1 MALNPPLRDW
11 RGKTAWIVGASSGI
25 GLATAQAL
33 AAQGARVALSAR
45 DAALLQQHANALPR
59 GLGLALPLDVTEP
72 TSVRA
77 AMARLQGQWGTP
89 DFVLACA
96 GHYKAMRATEFDLPE
111 LRRHVEVNYMGA
123 LNVLEAALPA
133 LLAAGKGHISLV
145 GSVAAYRGL
154 PQALAY
160 GPTKAALNNLAEVL
174 YLDLQPKG
182 LGVSIINPG
191 FVRTPLTSNNQF
203 HMPALITPEQAAQAM
218 LQGWATGH
226 FEINFP
232 RRFSWSMK
240 ALRYVSDGLYF
251 AAVRKATGL

>member
-1 MALNPPLRDW
+1 MPLNAPLRDW

-33 AAQGARVALSAR
+33 AALGARVVLSAR
-45 DAALLQQHANALPR
+45 DAARLQEHASRMPHA
-59 GLGLALPLDVTEP
+59 LALPFDVADAG
-72 TSVRA
+72 SVNTA
-77 AMARLQGQWGTP
+77 FERLHSQCGTP
-89 DFVLACA
+89 DFVLSCA
-96 GHYKAMRATEFDLPE
+96 GHYQALRATEFNLPE
-111 LRRHVEVNYMGA
+111 LRRHIEVNYMGS
-123 LNVLEAALPA
+123 LNVLAAALPA

-160 GPTKAALNNLAEVL
+160 GPTKAALNNLADIL
-174 YLDLQPKG
+174 YMDLQPRG

-191 FVRTPLTSNNQF
+191 FVRTPLTANNQF

-218 LQGWATGH
+218 LRGWAAGH
-226 FEINFP
+226 FEISFP
-232 RRFSWSMK
+232 RRFSWSLK

-251 AAVRKATGL
+251 AAIRRATGL

>member
-1 MALNPPLRDW
+1 MPLNTPLRDW

-33 AAQGARVALSAR
+33 AALGARVAISAR
-45 DAALLQQHANALPR
+45 DATLLNQHASAMPQ
-59 GLGLALPLDVTEP
+59 GLALPLDVTEA

-77 AMARLQGQWGTP
+77 AFSQLHQRWGTP

-111 LRRHVEVNYMGA
+111 LRRHVDVNYLGT
-123 LNVLEAALPA
+123 LNVLDAALPA

-145 GSVAAYRGL
+145 GSVAAYRGM

-174 YLDLQPKG
+174 YLDLQPRG
-182 LGVSIINPG
+182 LGVSIVNPG
-191 FVRTPLTSNNQF
+191 FVRTPLTANNPF
-203 HMPALITPEQAAQAM
+203 HMPALITPEEAAQAM
-218 LQGWATGH
+218 LEGWAAGR

-232 RRFSWSMK
+232 RRFTWGIK